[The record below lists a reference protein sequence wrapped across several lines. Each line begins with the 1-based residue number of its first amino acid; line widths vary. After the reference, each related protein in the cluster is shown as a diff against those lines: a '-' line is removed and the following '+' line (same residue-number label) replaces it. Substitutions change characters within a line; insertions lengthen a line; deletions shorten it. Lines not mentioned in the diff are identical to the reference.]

1 MPRWW
6 PFGRERTRLDIDPA
20 QLVAIRF
27 LLRYKAA
34 PEHKL
39 YDEVTGTVGLDH
51 ATFLLSLAD
60 LGSKGVLEPRFQP
73 DDGETWFVL
82 TPLGKR
88 LRGKIP
94 RESRSSL
101 AIYV

>member
-1 MPRWW
+1 V
-6 PFGRERTRLDIDPA
+6 DIDPA

-34 PEHKL
+34 PRGKL
-39 YDEVTGTVGLDH
+39 YDEVSGTLGLDEE
-51 ATFLLSLAD
+51 TFMMSLAD
-60 LGSKGVLEPRFQP
+60 LASKGVLEPRFQP
-73 DDGETWFVL
+73 DESETWFVL

-88 LRGKIP
+88 LRGKLP
-94 RESRSSL
+94 QSSRSSL

>member
-1 MPRWW
+1 MPWWW
-6 PFGRERTRLDIDPA
+6 PFARERTRVDIDPA

-34 PEHKL
+34 PQGKL
-39 YDEVTGTVGLDH
+39 YQEVSGTLGLDEG
-51 ATFLLSLAD
+51 TFLLSLAD
-60 LGSKGVLEPRFQP
+60 LASKGVLEPRFQP
-73 DDGETWFVL
+73 DDAETWFVL

-94 RESRSSL
+94 RTTRSSL

>member
-1 MPRWW
+1 V
-6 PFGRERTRLDIDPA
+6 DIDPA

-34 PEHKL
+34 PESKL
-39 YDEVTGTVGLDH
+39 YDEVTGTIGLDR
-51 ATFLLSLAD
+51 ATVLLSLAD
-60 LGSKGVLEPRFQP
+60 LASKGVLEPRFQP
-73 DDGETWFVL
+73 DQSETWFVL

-94 RESRSSL
+94 RSTRSSL

>member
-6 PFGRERTRLDIDPA
+6 PFGRQRTRVDIDPA

-34 PEHKL
+34 PESKL
-39 YDEVTGTVGLDH
+39 YDEVTGTIGLDR
-51 ATFLLSLAD
+51 ATVLLSLAD
-60 LGSKGVLEPRFQP
+60 LASKGVLEPRFQP
-73 DDGETWFVL
+73 DQSETWFVL

-94 RESRSSL
+94 RSTRSSL